1 MMNNL
6 QTRALCVLGASALLM
21 GAGAVLD
28 LQAKPAAAASIP
40 VVSDEASLPAPAWM
54 VGAQN
59 GVVAVFTGDGQLV
72 RLTDSPVSALPAAD
86 RESLLRGIPVEDDV
100 QLAMLLE
107 DYELSPSTGKSPAEA
122 GLFSFVNRLKWVYS
136 VRTTTT
142 RPSSAAGS
150 RAKRLPSVSS
160 QRAKP
165 ALPRLAS
172 ICSWTA
178 ASLRTV
184 MTSVKPGAV
193 SPA

>member
-72 RLTDSPVSALPAAD
+72 RLTDSPVSDLPAAD

-107 DYELSPSTGKSPAEA
+107 DYE
-122 GLFSFVNRLKWVYS
+122 
-136 VRTTTT
+136 
-142 RPSSAAGS
+142 
-150 RAKRLPSVSS
+150 
-160 QRAKP
+160 
-165 ALPRLAS
+165 
-172 ICSWTA
+172 
-178 ASLRTV
+178 
-184 MTSVKPGAV
+184 
-193 SPA
+193 